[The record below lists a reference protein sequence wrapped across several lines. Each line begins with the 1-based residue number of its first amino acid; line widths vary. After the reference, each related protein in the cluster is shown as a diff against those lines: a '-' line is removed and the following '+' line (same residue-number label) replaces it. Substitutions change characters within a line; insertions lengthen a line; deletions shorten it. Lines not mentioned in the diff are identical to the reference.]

1 MIRAVFVV
9 GALALGVTS
18 VVAEGNVI
26 EQRQSLMKDLSAK
39 ARPVTAA
46 LRGQAPFDLGQVQT
60 ALRTYS
66 EHAKVL
72 PTLFPENSKSG
83 KTDALPT
90 VWEKKSDFEARF
102 AKLAADA
109 QTALTTVKDEES
121 FKAEFPKVMK
131 NCGGC
136 HETFRK
142 PS

>member
-1 MIRAVFVV
+1 MIRVVFVV

-39 ARPVTAA
+39 ARPVTGA
-46 LRGQAPFDLGQVQT
+46 LRGQTPFNLEQVQT

-72 PTLFPENSKSG
+72 PTLFTESSKSG
-83 KTDALPT
+83 TSDALPA
-90 VWEKKSDFEARF
+90 VWENKADFEARF
-102 AKLAADA
+102 AKLATDA
-109 QTALTTVKDEES
+109 QTALATVKDEAS
-121 FKAEFPKVMK
+121 FKTEFPRVMK

-136 HETFRK
+136 HEMFRK

>member
-1 MIRAVFVV
+1 MIRMVLVV

-39 ARPVTAA
+39 ARPVSGV
-46 LRGQAPFDLGQVQT
+46 LRGQSPFNLEQVQT

-72 PTLFPENSKSG
+72 PTLFPESSKSG
-83 KTDALPT
+83 KSDALPA
-90 VWEKKSDFEARF
+90 VWEHKADFEARF
-102 AKLAADA
+102 AKLATDA
-109 QTALTTVKDEES
+109 QTALAGVKDEAS
-121 FKAEFPKVMK
+121 FKTEFPKVMQ

-136 HETFRK
+136 HEKFRK